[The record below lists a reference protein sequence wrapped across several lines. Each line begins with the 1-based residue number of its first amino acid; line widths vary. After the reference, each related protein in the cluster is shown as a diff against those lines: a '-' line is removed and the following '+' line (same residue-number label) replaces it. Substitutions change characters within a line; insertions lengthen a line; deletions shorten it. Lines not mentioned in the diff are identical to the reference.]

1 MQKTIDRTNRA
12 IRVTWIGLLW
22 NIFLTLFK
30 LFAGVIGKS
39 NALIADA
46 FHSLSDFITDIA
58 IIIGLNL
65 AKKPV
70 DETHNYGHGKFETL
84 STIIISISLFFV
96 SIAILGNGIIQ
107 ISKAIQGQILHQPGW
122 IAFIAASGSIIV
134 KEILYQYTIR
144 AGTKINS
151 QALIANAWHHRSDAL
166 SSLAATFGIAGAI
179 LLGEQWRILDPI
191 AAIVVS
197 FFIFRVAVTVF
208 KRSIN
213 ELLEASLSEELKS
226 KILNIVK
233 TVPGAA
239 DPHNLKTRKIGNS
252 IALDMHIKVKP
263 SLSIVEAHDI
273 STSVEKK
280 LKESFGNDT
289 FISIHIEPDNLE

>member
-12 IRVTWIGLLW
+12 IRVTWTGLLW

-84 STIIISISLFFV
+84 STIIISLSLFFV
-96 SIAILGNGIIQ
+96 SIVIFGNGIIQ

-197 FFIFRVAVTVF
+197 FFIFRVGVTTF
-208 KRSIN
+208 SKSIN
-213 ELLEASLSEELKS
+213 ELLESSLSEELKI

-233 TVPGAA
+233 TVPGANN
-239 DPHNLKTRKIGNS
+239 PHNLKTRKIGNN
-252 IALDMHIKVKP
+252 IAVDMHIKVNP
-263 SLSIVEAHDI
+263 ALSIVEAHDI